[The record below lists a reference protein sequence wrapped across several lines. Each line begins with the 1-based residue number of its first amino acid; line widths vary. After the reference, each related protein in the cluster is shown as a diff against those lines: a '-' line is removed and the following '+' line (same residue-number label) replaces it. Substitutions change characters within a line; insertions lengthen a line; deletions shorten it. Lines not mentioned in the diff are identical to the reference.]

1 MYTHTFK
8 NIDTSTL
15 SGSSSARTFTFTT
28 PRFGRIKDVIIT
40 ATNSE
45 TNSVVG
51 KLTSA
56 PTDNTQSITFKVVRA
71 TDGAAVDATVDIFMA
86 GFPEVIAVKDSGS
99 NFVTEY
105 RQNFE
110 GTL

>member
-1 MYTHTFK
+1 MKSKFVTQA
-8 NIDTSTL
+8 
-15 SGSSSARTFTFTT
+15 SSPSKTKENVTGVCERN
-28 PRFGRIKDVIIT
+28 PKSWGV
-40 ATNSE
+40 
-45 TNSVVG
+45 VVG
-51 KLTSA
+51 INDYLS
-56 PTDNTQSITFKVVRA
+56 PLITDL
-71 TDGAAVDATVDIFMA
+71 DGAAVDATVDIFMA